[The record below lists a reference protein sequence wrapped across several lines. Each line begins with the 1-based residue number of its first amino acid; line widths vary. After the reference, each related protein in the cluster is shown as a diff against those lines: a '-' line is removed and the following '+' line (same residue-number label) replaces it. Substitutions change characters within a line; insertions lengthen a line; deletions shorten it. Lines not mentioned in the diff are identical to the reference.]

1 MMRMIALMTLTAMT
15 GVGCTHAQRPEAKV
29 HFVSGDTEGV
39 GAALATGG
47 AGGHDCQKEHE
58 ECVKRCWN
66 KKNWP
71 YPHNIKQS
79 GWYLE
84 RCEHDCRVE
93 FNECEEEQEEAAR
106 ERARKLEFS
115 HMNEAIEWI
124 RTHKTEVALGAII
137 TVAGVAFVL
146 TTGGSGA
153 LILAPLAL

>member
-1 MMRMIALMTLTAMT
+1 MIVLMTLTAMA
-15 GVGCTHAQRPEAKV
+15 GVGCTHAQRPEAKA

-39 GAALATGG
+39 GAALASGG

-93 FNECEEEQEEAAR
+93 FNECEKEQEEAAR

-115 HMNEAIEWI
+115 RMNEAVEWI
-124 RTHKTEVALGAII
+124 RAHKTEVALGTIV